1 MSTMLTFSKMHGL
14 GNDFV
19 VIDRLSQNGPELTLP
34 QRRFIA
40 DRQRGIG
47 CDQLLLVEAA
57 TQANVDF
64 KYRIFNSDGGEVS
77 QCGNGA
83 RCFARYVVDKGLTDK
98 QEIVVETASGIITL
112 VIKDDGE
119 IVTVNMGTPVF
130 EPEKIPFEAGQQA
143 ESYNLNLS
151 DGQTISVGVLS
162 MGNPHAVMLVE
173 DIETADVATLGPM
186 IERYK
191 QFPER
196 VNAGF
201 MQIVNNNQVKVRVY
215 ERGVGETQACGT
227 GACAAVVYGIQL
239 GLLNKEVKVGLT
251 GGELD
256 IVWQGQQAPVWM
268 TGSATHVFDGEIAWA
283 TIDNN

>member
-1 MSTMLTFSKMHGL
+1 MIEMLTFSKMHGL

-19 VIDRLSQNGPELTLP
+19 VIDCISQACRELTLS

-47 CDQLLLVEAA
+47 CDQLLLVETA

-64 KYRIFNSDGGEVS
+64 KYRIFNADGGEVN

-83 RCFARYVVDKGLTDK
+83 RCFARYVYQNGLTDK
-98 QEIVVETASGIITL
+98 KEIVVETASGIIVLT
-112 VIKDDGE
+112 VKNDGD
-119 IVTVNMGTPVF
+119 IITVNMGAPQF
-130 EPEKIPFEAGQQA
+130 EPKQVPFDVSQQA
-143 ESYNLNLS
+143 EQYDLVLA
-151 DGQTISVGVLS
+151 DGRTVSVGVLS

-173 DIETADVATLGPM
+173 DINAADVSTLGQM
-186 IERYK
+186 IESHD

-201 MQIVNNNQVKVRVY
+201 MQIVNRGEVKVRVY
-215 ERGVGETQACGT
+215 ERGSGETQACGT
-227 GACAAVVYGIQL
+227 GACAAAVVGMQR
-239 GLLNKEVKVGLT
+239 GLLDQDVKVSLT

-256 IVWQGQQAPVWM
+256 IVWQGQHSPVWM

-283 TIDNN
+283 TIYNH

>member
-1 MSTMLTFSKMHGL
+1 MSSMLSFSKMHGL

-19 VIDRLSQNGPELTLP
+19 VIDCLSQHCPELTP
-34 QRRFIA
+34 SQRRFIA

-57 TQANVDF
+57 TQAGVDF

-83 RCFARYVVDKGLTDK
+83 RCFARFVYDKGLSDK
-98 QEIVVETASGIITL
+98 SDIVVETNSGIITL
-112 VIKDDGE
+112 TVKQQGE
-119 IVTVNMGTPVF
+119 IVTVNMGPPQF
-130 EPEKIPFEAGQQA
+130 EPKLIPFDIEQQA
-143 ESYNLNLS
+143 LLYDLNLS
-151 DGQTISVGVLS
+151 DGQTVSVGVLS
-162 MGNPHAVMLVE
+162 MGNPHAVMLVD
-173 DIETADVATLGPM
+173 DIEIVDVGGLGPM
-186 IERYK
+186 IEGHD

-201 MQIVNNNQVKVRVY
+201 MQIVNEDEVKVRVY

-227 GACAAVVYGIQL
+227 GACAAAVHGMQL
-239 GLLNKEVKVGLT
+239 RLLNTAVKVSLI
-251 GGELD
+251 GGDLD

-268 TGSATHVFDGEIAWA
+268 TGPTTHVFDGEIAWA
-283 TIDNN
+283 TISSN

>member
-1 MSTMLTFSKMHGL
+1 MSSMLSFSKMHGL

-19 VIDRLSQNGPELTLP
+19 VIDCISQYCPELTLS
-34 QRRFIA
+34 QRRSIA

-57 TQANVDF
+57 TQAGVDF
-64 KYRIFNSDGGEVS
+64 KYRIFNADGGEVS

-83 RCFARYVVDKGLTDK
+83 RCFARFVYDKGLSDK
-98 QEIVVETASGIITL
+98 SDIVVETNSGIITL
-112 VIKDDGE
+112 MAKQQGE
-119 IVTVNMGTPVF
+119 IVTVNMGPPQF
-130 EPEKIPFEAGQQA
+130 EPKLIPFDIEQQA
-143 ESYNLNLS
+143 ALYDLNLS
-151 DGQTISVGVLS
+151 GGQTVSVGVLS
-162 MGNPHAVMLVE
+162 MGNPHAVMLVD
-173 DIETADVATLGPM
+173 DIETVDVAGLGPM
-186 IERYK
+186 IEGHD

-201 MQIVNNNQVKVRVY
+201 MQILNEDEVKVRVY

-227 GACAAVVYGIQL
+227 GACAAAVHGMQL
-239 GLLNKEVKVGLT
+239 GLLNTGVKVSLI

-268 TGSATHVFDGEIAWA
+268 TGPTTHVFDGEIAWA
-283 TIDNN
+283 TISSN

>member
-1 MSTMLTFSKMHGL
+1 MSSMLSFSKMHGL

-19 VIDRLSQNGPELTLP
+19 VIDCLSQHCPELTSS

-57 TQANVDF
+57 TQAGVDF

-83 RCFARYVVDKGLTDK
+83 RCFARFVYDKGLSDK
-98 QEIVVETASGIITL
+98 SDIVVETNSGIITL
-112 VIKDDGE
+112 TVKQQGE
-119 IVTVNMGTPVF
+119 IVTVNMGPPQF
-130 EPEKIPFEAGQQA
+130 EPKLIPFDIEQQA
-143 ESYNLNLS
+143 VLYDLNLS
-151 DGQTISVGVLS
+151 DGQTVSVGVLS
-162 MGNPHAVMLVE
+162 MGNPHAVMLVD
-173 DIETADVATLGPM
+173 DIEIVDVGGLGPM
-186 IERYK
+186 IEGHD

-201 MQIVNNNQVKVRVY
+201 MQIVNEDEVKVRVY

-227 GACAAVVYGIQL
+227 GACAAAVHGMQL
-239 GLLNKEVKVGLT
+239 GLLNTAVKVSLI

-268 TGSATHVFDGEIAWA
+268 TGPTTHVFDGEIAWA
-283 TIDNN
+283 TISRN